1 MHRTL
6 KPLFAGFAVLVL
18 THFPAVAGETQRTT
32 PATLDQLTTD
42 LTIYRQHIT
51 TISNP
56 FFEGRAP
63 DTDGNRKAADY
74 IESHFRKFKFLP
86 AFPAND
92 ATKADM
98 TPDWTAMPRVTY
110 RQQFVHPA
118 SQRPGR
124 SIQVL
129 EQSVGFART
138 GEPLLTLAAGSDFNV
153 LGFSGNGSVTGPI
166 AFVGYSVQNDDKDY
180 DTYAKVNGNEPDL
193 KGKVAVVFRFEP
205 MNAEGKS
212 KWSEEG
218 WSFSAGLEPKLRLA
232 AKKGAAAII
241 LVNPPGAADDR
252 VNRLEDVGLMPQGGK
267 GMDIPIVMLSISAA
281 DKLLKAADAQG
292 RGIEQFRDLANAK
305 GEVIDLAAAPVT
317 INTKLE
323 RIQIIADNVGG
334 ILPGKG
340 PLAKEFVVFG
350 AHYDHVGYGYFG
362 SRDPSARGKIH
373 PGADDNGSG
382 TSGLLLMAQKFS
394 EEYSKLPDD
403 ANVRSILFLAF
414 SGEESGLIG
423 SRYYTKHMIAPV
435 EQHFAMLN
443 FDMIGRLRDD
453 KLEIGGVDTG
463 VGFQS
468 WTQPY
473 WDASGLEIKATRIG
487 ASNSDHFSFHQT
499 KIPNLFFFTGLHK
512 EYHGPNDTY
521 DLINVEGAVKICDLG
536 FRVGMDLAQR
546 TEALPFKTRES
557 QSESKSGEEKKDE
570 NPGPVMGQ
578 VRFGIMP
585 GDYSGDVPGVLI
597 GGVTEGLPAQ
607 KAGLKEGDLITKW
620 NDKEVKSV
628 EEWMPLLSAHKP
640 GDVVKITYIREKKE
654 MTTEATLVARP
665 TRNRQ

>member
-6 KPLFAGFAVLVL
+6 KPLFASFALAAV
-18 THFPAVAGETQRTT
+18 THFPAWAGEAQRTT
-32 PATLDQLTTD
+32 PATLEQLSSDIAT
-42 LTIYRQHIT
+42 YRQHII
-51 TISNP
+51 TIANP
-56 FFEGRAP
+56 YFEGRAP

-74 IESHFRKFKFLP
+74 IEAHFKKFKLQP

-92 ATKADM
+92 ATKTDI
-98 TPDWTAMPRVTY
+98 TPDWTATPRVTY

-129 EQSVGFART
+129 DQSVGFARP
-138 GEPLLTLAAGSDFNV
+138 GEPLLALTPGTDFNV
-153 LGFSGNGSVTGPI
+153 LGYSGSSTVTGPI

-180 DTYAKVNGNEPDL
+180 DTYAKVNGNDPDL
-193 KGKVAVVFRFEP
+193 KGKIAVVFRFEP
-205 MNAEGKS
+205 MTPEGKS
-212 KWSEEG
+212 KWGEES
-218 WSFSAGLEPKLRLA
+218 WSFSAGLEPKLRLTA
-232 AKKGAAAII
+232 RKGAAAII
-241 LVNPPGAADDR
+241 LVNPPGAADER

-267 GMDIPIVMLSISAA
+267 GLDIPIVMLSIPAA
-281 DKLLKAADAQG
+281 DKLFRAVDPQG

-305 GEVIDLAAAPVT
+305 GEVIDLAAASVT

-362 SRDPSARGKIH
+362 SRDPNARGKIH

-394 EEYSKLPDD
+394 EEYNKLPDD

-463 VGFQS
+463 VGFQA

-473 WDASGLEIKATRIG
+473 WDASGLQIKATRIG
-487 ASNSDHFSFHQT
+487 ASNSDHFSFHQS

-512 EYHGPNDTY
+512 EYHGPTDTY
-521 DLINVEGAVKICDLG
+521 DLINVDGAVKICDLG
-536 FRVGMDLAQR
+536 FRVGMDLVQR
-546 TEALPFKTRES
+546 TEPLPFKSRDS
-557 QSESKSGEEKKDE
+557 QGDEEKKDE

-585 GDYSGDVPGVLI
+585 GDYSGEEPGVLI
-597 GGVTEGLPAQ
+597 GGVTEGLPAE
-607 KAGLKEGDLITKW
+607 KAGLKTGDLITKW
-620 NDKEVKSV
+620 NDKPVKSV
-628 EEWMPLLSAHKP
+628 EEWMPLLSSHKP
-640 GDVVKITYIREKKE
+640 GDVVKITYMRDKKE

-665 TRNRQ
+665 ARNRQ